1 MPKIEIIEAIGIPR
15 QGTLTGSI
23 GCSDGLATDYSLEWF
38 VVNHRLD
45 EKELEETIPWDGPSV
60 VQFYPTSEGEG
71 LRNYRFTLDGP
82 VSRIA
87 EVVTTGN
94 YKPGDP
100 IILDVQPNG
109 LLEPRMI
116 ARGELVIIDTDNIEQ
131 RMPIVL
137 ISEGDLPFGPLNWL
151 AAPSNAIMVVLIL
164 LSFSIATGRNE
175 RTIS

>member
-1 MPKIEIIEAIGIPR
+1 MCIR
-15 QGTLTGSI
+15 DS
-23 GCSDGLATDYSLEWF
+23 
-38 VVNHRLD
+38 
-45 EKELEETIPWDGPSV
+45 
-60 VQFYPTSEGEG
+60 
-71 LRNYRFTLDGP
+71 
-82 VSRIA
+82 
-87 EVVTTGN
+87 

-109 LLEPRMI
+109 LLEPRKI

-131 RMPIVL
+131 RIPIVL